1 MKVVLTTTASIALLT
16 LGTPILAQ
24 DRPIVDVRVAQSVE
38 THTERQTEVARSVV
52 VQPSSLG
59 APSAAPS
66 AANTPQGAGRTCP
79 AAQPGW
85 RFPEAQWSEADA
97 ASLGWDAEALEAA
110 WDAAERGHYAAGMLV
125 YRGQVIGRFGDLAR
139 PYQTRSIRK
148 SLLNAMIGQLVA
160 EGSIDLTDT
169 LAELGID
176 DKPALTEREKQA
188 TVRDLLMSRSG
199 VYHDAAYM
207 SRGDFDGQPER
218 GAYGPGEHFWYN
230 NWDFNALGK
239 ITGDALGADLFEQF
253 DRRVARPVGMQDYT
267 PASGQFHYQR
277 RDSIH
282 PAYLIDMSA
291 RDRARFG
298 LLYLNGGC
306 WDGNQVVPADW
317 VTTTVAP
324 LTDRSASD
332 SPDYGYLWWSQS
344 GVGDMEGRLIMA
356 RGANHQYITLIPEA
370 DAVLVLVNDMN
381 RPGWLNWLRNR
392 LGLAPEFEDYGNVLR
407 SVVAARPNRSPA

>member
-1 MKVVLTTTASIALLT
+1 MRAVFTTTASVALLA
-16 LGTPILAQ
+16 LVGPSLAQ
-24 DRPIVDVRVAQSVE
+24 DRTVVDVRVAQSVE
-38 THTERQTEVARSVV
+38 THTERQTEIARSVV

-66 AANTPQGAGRTCP
+66 AANTPQVAGQTCP
-79 AAQPGW
+79 AAQPGR
-85 RFPEAQWSEADA
+85 RFPGARWSEADA
-97 ASLGWDAEALEAA
+97 ASLGWDEEALEAA

-125 YRGQVIGRFGDLAR
+125 YRGQVIGRFGDVAR

-148 SLLNAMIGQLVA
+148 SLLGAIIGQLVE
-160 EGSIDLTDT
+160 EGRIDLTDT

-199 VYHDAAYM
+199 VYHDAAHM
-207 SRGDFDGQPER
+207 SRGDFEGRPER
-218 GAYGPGEHFWYN
+218 GTYGPGEHFWYN

-239 ITGDALGADLFEQF
+239 ITSDALGADLFEQLHT
-253 DRRVARPVGMQDYT
+253 RIASPIGMQDYT
-267 PASGQFHYQR
+267 PSSGNFHYQR

-306 WDGNQVVPADW
+306 WNGNQVVPAAW
-317 VTTTVAP
+317 VATSVAP
-324 LTDRSASD
+324 LTERSASD

-370 DAVLVLVNDMN
+370 EAVLVLVNDMK
-381 RPGWLNWLRNR
+381 RPGWVNWLRN
-392 LGLAPEFEDYGNVLR
+392 LFGLAPEFEDYGDVLKA
-407 SVVAARPNRSPA
+407 VVAARPDQPAA